1 MKSVI
6 VKNRNKKGHYSHAM
20 ISNNMLYISGQLP
33 FDYINNIMIEP
44 NIQKQCEQVLFN
56 IEQILNEVGLSKN
69 DIVQTR
75 VYISDIKYWDIIDSI
90 YEKYFL
96 IHKPARII
104 VPTLKLHHNA
114 LIEIEAI
121 AEMEEK

>member
-1 MKSVI
+1 MKSVM

-33 FDYINNIMIEP
+33 FDYLKNRMVEP

-56 IEQILNEVGLSKN
+56 IEQVLNEVGLTKN
-69 DIVQTR
+69 NIVQTR
-75 VYISDIKYWDIIDSI
+75 VYISDIAYWDEIDLI
-90 YEKYFL
+90 YEKYFVN
-96 IHKPARII
+96 HKPARIV
-104 VPTLKLHHNA
+104 VPTLKLHHEA